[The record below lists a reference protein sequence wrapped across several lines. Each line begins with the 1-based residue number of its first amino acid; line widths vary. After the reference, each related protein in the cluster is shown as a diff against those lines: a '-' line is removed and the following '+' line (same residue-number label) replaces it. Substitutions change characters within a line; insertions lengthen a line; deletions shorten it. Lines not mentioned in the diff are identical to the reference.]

1 MFVKL
6 RLFYKK
12 EFTNFIDS
20 NDSIKKFFLYFYVV
34 FQISYLYPNKSS
46 YIILVGVS
54 EMELQFPLHN
64 DTSRKIIH
72 IDMDAFFASVE
83 ERDHPEFRGHP
94 LVIARHP
101 SDTGGRG
108 VVTTANYEA
117 RKYGIHSAMSAQKAY
132 ELCPQAIF
140 KPGDHQKYN
149 EISKKIREIFYQ
161 YTDIVEPVSIDE
173 AYLDV
178 THNKINGKSAIKIA
192 RLIQTDIWESVKLTC
207 SAGVSYNKFLAKLAS
222 DFQKPRGLTVVAPQD
237 ALTFL
242 MALPIEKFHG
252 VGKKTV
258 PKMHEL
264 GIFTGKDLFNCTE
277 MMLIQHF
284 GKMGYSLYRK
294 VRGIHDAPVNVTRE
308 RKSVGKEHT
317 YGQPLQ
323 TEEAVL
329 SQLRQLAEK
338 VEEAL
343 KKVQKHGKTVVLKVR
358 YTDYTTITKRITL
371 PEYIYK
377 KEALFYQASLI
388 WEEILGVEKGIR
400 LLGITLTN
408 LDPMTYENIV
418 LPLWE

>member
-1 MFVKL
+1 M
-6 RLFYKK
+6 
-12 EFTNFIDS
+12 T
-20 NDSIKKFFLYFYVV
+20 
-34 FQISYLYPNKSS
+34 
-46 YIILVGVS
+46 
-54 EMELQFPLHN
+54 ELQFPLKK

-83 ERDHPEFRGHP
+83 ERDHPELVGHP

-101 SDTGGRG
+101 HDTGGRG

-140 KPGDHQKYN
+140 KAGDHEKYSRISQ
-149 EISKKIREIFYQ
+149 EIRAIFRR
-161 YTDIVEPVSIDE
+161 YTDVIEPVSIDE

-178 THNKINGKSAIKIA
+178 TVNKLGAKSAIRIA
-192 RLIQTDIWESVKLTC
+192 RLIQYDIWQELHLTC

-222 DFQKPRGLTVVAPQD
+222 DFQKPKGLTVVMPED
-237 ALTFL
+237 AEAFL
-242 MALPIEKFHG
+242 KALPIEKFHG

-264 GIFTGKDLFNCTE
+264 GIFTGADLYEKSE
-277 MMLIQHF
+277 MDLIRQF

-294 VRGIHDAPVNVTRE
+294 VRGIHDSPVNVTRD

-317 YGQPLQ
+317 YGTPLIH
-323 TEEAVL
+323 EEQVTT
-329 SQLRQLAEK
+329 QLRQLAER
-338 VEEAL
+338 VEVSL
-343 KKVQKHGKTVVLKVR
+343 KRHQKHGKTVVLKVR
-358 YTDYTTITKRITL
+358 YADYTTITKRVTL

-377 KEALFYQASLI
+377 KEELFYQANLI
-388 WEEILGVEKGIR
+388 WEEILGLEKGIR

-418 LPLWE
+418 LPLWEKTGYDQREG

>member
-1 MFVKL
+1 
-6 RLFYKK
+6 
-12 EFTNFIDS
+12 
-20 NDSIKKFFLYFYVV
+20 
-34 FQISYLYPNKSS
+34 
-46 YIILVGVS
+46 
-54 EMELQFPLHN
+54 MELQFPLHN

-117 RKYGIHSAMSAQKAY
+117 RQYGIHSAMSAQKAF
-132 ELCPQAIF
+132 ELCPTAIF
-140 KPGDHQKYN
+140 KPGDHQKYS
-149 EISKKIREIFYQ
+149 EVSQVVREVFRR
-161 YTDIVEPVSIDE
+161 YTEVIEPVSIDE

-178 THNKINGKSAIKIA
+178 TENKVNCKSAIKIA
-192 RLIQTDIWESVKLTC
+192 RMIQADIWEAVHLTC

-222 DFQKPRGLTVVAPQD
+222 DYQKPRGITVVTPQE
-237 ALTFL
+237 AVSFL
-242 MALPIEKFHG
+242 KKLPIEKFHG

-258 PKMHEL
+258 PKMNEL
-264 GIFTGKDLFNCTE
+264 GVFTGADLYE
-277 MMLIQHF
+277 MSEIQLIQNF

-294 VRGIHDAPVNVTRE
+294 VRGIHDSPVNVTRE

-329 SQLRQLAEK
+329 AQLRQLAEK

-343 KKVQKHGKTVVLKVR
+343 RKVQKHGKTVVLKVR
-358 YTDYTTITKRITL
+358 YTDYSTITKRITL

-377 KEALFYQASLI
+377 KEALYYQASLI

-418 LPLWE
+418 LPLWELND